1 MRVKLGGLKFLIWG
15 LVRVWITSEF
25 NNVPGVCIRVIPG
38 RYSHKNSMLNDYE
51 SMGADYQLKHPHPS
65 HAPKILILILI
76 SPEPRSGSKPKK
88 PIQRK
93 IP

>member
-1 MRVKLGGLKFLIWG
+1 
-15 LVRVWITSEF
+15 
-25 NNVPGVCIRVIPG
+25 
-38 RYSHKNSMLNDYE
+38 MLNDYE
-51 SMGADYQLKHPHPS
+51 SMRADYQLKHPYLS
-65 HAPKILILILI
+65 IYAPKILILILI